1 MIVSMAGEDD
11 DSRYPADGFSSDL
24 QCPNR
29 ESSIY
34 ANDSQYSCDK
44 FKYNP
49 RGTGLMFQDL
59 QMPVMLLD
67 DQKEV
72 DSIVSCYRTYNY
84 ASGNDSVQEY
94 PLCSVELKAFMHG
107 AGNTEVCWRRNSM
120 IRNLSPSSYCQ
131 RLGGLSSYSLL
142 ADQSAERIIVVAVR
156 IDSFSLFDREQ
167 PGTSSPVAAMA
178 TLFALAEALRP
189 MTENISAAGYNV
201 MFVALAGESYDY
213 IGSQRL
219 LFDLDHSRFPSEDK
233 PISMNHI
240 DLVIELSQLIDAISD
255 NTIYTHTDPK
265 TSANFPQIARF
276 ISLLKS
282 VNSSIDVVSLKDQ
295 PLPPSS
301 SQMFIKAGQNGAP
314 AVVIADYKTEFKT
327 NFYNSYL
334 DTAKAHNM
342 NVSSYDDVSEQA
354 VFLSRVS
361 SLLAQAIYQFT
372 NADSTAL
379 LKANASTVH
388 HVMYCLLTNPQC
400 DLFFQVLSPSNIP
413 GLKQANR
420 PFPFYVGV
428 FISEKSPSNDI
439 QRLTK
444 HMLAY
449 FSGSPLENV
458 DNSSCIN
465 MGGVWMNGPL
475 VNGSRQ
481 NVCYSNRTQYHVALS
496 PAFDITGYNFSSGQY
511 STWTESVWDRK
522 AFHIKL
528 FLRPSLE
535 VELACMVAGIS
546 LFIASAIFIVYIHR
560 RADVLFPAIIPSL
573 DSTEPL

>member
-1 MIVSMAGEDD
+1 
-11 DSRYPADGFSSDL
+11 
-24 QCPNR
+24 
-29 ESSIY
+29 
-34 ANDSQYSCDK
+34 
-44 FKYNP
+44 
-49 RGTGLMFQDL
+49 
-59 QMPVMLLD
+59 
-67 DQKEV
+67 
-72 DSIVSCYRTYNY
+72 
-84 ASGNDSVQEY
+84 
-94 PLCSVELKAFMHG
+94 
-107 AGNTEVCWRRNSM
+107 
-120 IRNLSPSSYCQ
+120 
-131 RLGGLSSYSLL
+131 
-142 ADQSAERIIVVAVR
+142 
-156 IDSFSLFDREQ
+156 
-167 PGTSSPVAAMA
+167 
-178 TLFALAEALRP
+178 
-189 MTENISAAGYNV
+189 
-201 MFVALAGESYDY
+201 
-213 IGSQRL
+213 
-219 LFDLDHSRFPSEDK
+219 
-233 PISMNHI
+233 
-240 DLVIELSQLIDAISD
+240 
-255 NTIYTHTDPK
+255 
-265 TSANFPQIARF
+265 
-276 ISLLKS
+276 
-282 VNSSIDVVSLKDQ
+282 
-295 PLPPSS
+295 
-301 SQMFIKAGQNGAP
+301 
-314 AVVIADYKTEFKT
+314 
-327 NFYNSYL
+327 
-334 DTAKAHNM
+334 M

-573 DSTEPL
+573 DSTEPLKLELSPPICGLTLDCTDTVDSLLSLTDALHFSALHWPSLMQWLYLLLFPLTIYYLFPCLFSVYCREAGGRDQLSLLTTDWWDLSLPSYIDILPVSGLRQPILRLYRS